1 MSEDVKCA
9 HCGAVTSAV
18 ASKFGEFHYPNC
30 PASIAARIGN
40 ATVLTLDEIFEKF
53 GKLPEDQAEPA
64 PSRNDRAV
72 LLDEAEALI
81 NGPRHADYGD
91 AAENFDRIAH
101 GWSEILGHDVT
112 RVQVALCMDWLKT
125 CRLITSPDHRD
136 SWIDKLGYSA
146 LGGEV
151 SAL

>member
-1 MSEDVKCA
+1 MNTKCA
-9 HCGAVTSAV
+9 HCGAETPEAM
-18 ASKFGEFHYPNC
+18 AKFGEFHMPDC
-30 PASIAARIGN
+30 PLTEAFGIGQKIAMS
-40 ATVLTLDEIFEKF
+40 LDDLFRSAK
-53 GKLPEDQAEPA
+53 AEPA

-101 GWSEILGHDVT
+101 GWAEILGHDVT